1 MPNVMVRNIPKETY
15 RRLQENAKQHKRS
28 RNPELLEVL
37 GNEAQQAQ
45 RRRRM
50 ARAIRKLARLREE
63 VSKKYPVNC
72 EMWELIREDRS
83 SR

>member
-1 MPNVMVRNIPKETY
+1 MANYTLRNIPEETY
-15 RRLQENAKQHKRS
+15 KQLQEGAKQHKRS
-28 RNPELLEVL
+28 LNAELLVVL

-50 ARAIRKLARLREE
+50 QKAIRKLDRLREE
-63 VSKKYPVNC
+63 VSKRFPVNY
-72 EMWELIREDRS
+72 EMRELIRQDRD